1 MKLENL
7 DKKIKKGKKPLTVFD
22 VDLAIAF
29 EGQEGYF
36 SDYSYHFEN
45 LDRTAVGCLKEVDK
59 SDDADYPFLRNND
72 EQYYRFFL
80 PAEWVLPAEAK
91 FRAYSLKEF
100 TEEHTVG
107 EVIVFRRKG
116 DVDEHHW
123 QYSGF
128 ETHPDLVETMP
139 GNGDIFL
146 GPKCFSLSTLF
157 NDYEMFVWNTD
168 NPVEKVWQPFGVKD

>member
-1 MKLENL
+1 MPE
-7 DKKIKKGKKPLTVFD
+7 
-22 VDLAIAF
+22 
-29 EGQEGYF
+29 
-36 SDYSYHFEN
+36 
-45 LDRTAVGCLKEVDK
+45 
-59 SDDADYPFLRNND
+59 
-72 EQYYRFFL
+72 
-80 PAEWVLPAEAK
+80 EWVLPKEAE

-139 GNGDIFL
+139 GNGGIFL

-157 NDYEMFVWNTD
+157 NDYEMFVWDTN